1 MDKEEFLEIVEKVIT
16 HGNGPQ
22 VARAMAQLFGTIAKN
37 FVKDTLTGSIL
48 LTLHEDH
55 IELVAFNVDEDEAT
69 IIDTRSPDYHTI
81 KYSYDLTEVWHIV
94 VAQAPSTNATWDRF
108 LSDLSDLYPADPA
121 DSATDEELAHAGVR
135 LR

>member
-22 VARAMAQLFGTIAKN
+22 VARAMAQLFGAIAKN

-55 IELVAFNVDEDEAT
+55 IELTAFNVDEDEALHALGCAWARMKAEAEMRP
-69 IIDTRSPDYHTI
+69 TR
-81 KYSYDLTEVWHIV
+81 
-94 VAQAPSTNATWDRF
+94 
-108 LSDLSDLYPADPA
+108 
-121 DSATDEELAHAGVR
+121 EEMN
-135 LR
+135 